1 MYYTKQ
7 HLTFWAFIFSSALLF
22 SSCQSSGK
30 KTAKLEQKVD
40 SLQMVV
46 AHQYKPGFGEFM
58 GYIQVHHAKLWYAG
72 KNENWDLAQFELD
85 EIMETVENIQTY
97 EQDRPESKE
106 ISMIKAPL
114 DNVQVA
120 IKAKNPALFKQ
131 HFITLTNTCNSCH
144 RITNFSFNKI
154 KIPDTPPFTNQD
166 FGK

>member
-1 MYYTKQ
+1 MRHFKTP
-7 HLTFWAFIFSSALLF
+7 LTFWALTFSVALLF
-22 SSCQSSGK
+22 SSCQSTSK
-30 KTAKLEQKVD
+30 KTAQLERKVD
-40 SLQMVV
+40 SLQTVV

-58 GYIQVHHAKLWYAG
+58 GYIQIHHAKLWYAG

-85 EIMETVENIQTY
+85 EIMETVENIQEY

-114 DNVQVA
+114 DSIQVA
-120 IKAKNPALFKQ
+120 IKEQDPALFKQ